1 MKMNVPVDDFF
12 SECEPIHRKLLV
24 CSMFTFTRKIL
35 TQKLTCSISLEKE
48 SVPNYSIFKPATEK
62 TRYEGQGILI
72 LVVPT
77 PLIFVTRI
85 PVGI

>member
-1 MKMNVPVDDFF
+1 MLMKMNVPVDDFF

-48 SVPNYSIFKPATEK
+48 SVLNYSIFKAATEK

-72 LVVPT
+72 FGGCD
-77 PLIFVTRI
+77 PLDSCN
-85 PVGI
+85 